1 MKHNWDRIFTAI
13 GIQGNPLAKAFRFG
27 CIVKHSE
34 LYEHL
39 KIAYKNEQEQIKTMI
54 TNDLAEDG
62 PLSEELRPIV
72 RTVDTSILDLL
83 TFANN
88 IGLLKCSELVRYEGV
103 IPTVDESDA

>member
-1 MKHNWDRIFTAI
+1 
-13 GIQGNPLAKAFRFG
+13 
-27 CIVKHSE
+27 
-34 LYEHL
+34 
-39 KIAYKNEQEQIKTMI
+39 MI